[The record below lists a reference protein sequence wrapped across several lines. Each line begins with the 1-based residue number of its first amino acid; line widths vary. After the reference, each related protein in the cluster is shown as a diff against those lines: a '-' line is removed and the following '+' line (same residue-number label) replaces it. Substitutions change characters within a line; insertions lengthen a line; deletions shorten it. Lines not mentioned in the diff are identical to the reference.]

1 MKSVAI
7 VTNSL
12 SGGGAERAMNLLADN
27 LGKFEELNILLI
39 PINAGPPDLV
49 QPSCDISQI
58 ERIWNGG
65 LWDTIKAFARFQIAI
80 LKFKPRFLILN
91 CDLPEFYSALA
102 IWNAKCIIVEH
113 TTRPWAGRKL
123 LGSLIRWILYI
134 RGASY
139 VRVSDRIN
147 ISHHVNNTSN
157 NVSVIPNIIDPNVI
171 ASGFNQS
178 EELDSKG
185 KLLFVGRLSKEKR
198 PDLFI
203 DLARETKFESL
214 IIGGGFLSSALRQ
227 GSKDVGNLRFLG
239 QQLNPWQFASAQDLL
254 VLTSEYEG
262 DGLVALEAISLGIPV
277 ALRSTSDLQRIGFP
291 LRNYFEDVPT
301 LAARIAKNHF
311 SDFELSDF
319 ERSQILKNRSP
330 EEVSRLWL
338 QFLLSLER
346 HA

>member
-27 LGKFEELNILLI
+27 LGKIEELNVLLI
-39 PINAGPPDLV
+39 PINAGSPDLV
-49 QPSCDISQI
+49 QPSCEISEI
-58 ERIWNGG
+58 ERVWNGG

-80 LKFKPRFLILN
+80 LKFKPRFLVLN
-91 CDLPEFYSALA
+91 CDLPEFYSALS

-113 TTRPWAGRKL
+113 TTHPWDGRKS
-123 LGSLIRWILYI
+123 LGRLIRWILYI

-139 VRVSDRIN
+139 VRVSKRIS
-147 ISHHVNNTSN
+147 ISRRFSNTC
-157 NVSVIPNIIDPNVI
+157 VIPNIIDPKIISSDVK
-171 ASGFNQS
+171 QS
-178 EELDSKG
+178 EVPDSRG
-185 KLLFVGRLSKEKR
+185 NLLFVGRLSKEKR

-203 DLARETKFESL
+203 ELARQTKFESL
-214 IIGGGFLSSALRQ
+214 VMGDGLLGLALRQ
-227 GSKDVGNLRFLG
+227 SSKDLGNLRFLG
-239 QQLNPWQFASAQDLL
+239 QQLNPWEFASDRDLL

-277 ALRSTSDLQRIGFP
+277 ALRSTADLRSIGFP
-291 LRNYFEDVPT
+291 QRNYFEDIPT
-301 LAARIAKNHF
+301 LAARIAKHDF
-311 SDFELSDF
+311 SEFELSDF

-338 QFLLSLER
+338 QFLLSLEKS
-346 HA
+346 A